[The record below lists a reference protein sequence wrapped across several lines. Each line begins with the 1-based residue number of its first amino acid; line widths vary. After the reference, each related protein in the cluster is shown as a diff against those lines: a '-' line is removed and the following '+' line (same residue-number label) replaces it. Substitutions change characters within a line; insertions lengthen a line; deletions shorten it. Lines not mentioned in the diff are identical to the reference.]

1 MSTEGVHRKEE
12 SCINY
17 EGVMSLGVAGR
28 EEKHVNSGDLL

>member
-12 SCINY
+12 CRINY

-28 EEKHVNSGDLL
+28 EGKHVNSGDLL